1 MFARIFYYTFPPP
14 RQVRKNA
21 GNKLTLGCKSLFP
34 REVANDA
41 SRQTCYSPSDPLCKE
56 CEKSRAVRMDDPTL
70 LFQLICQ
77 LKIISC
83 I

>member
-1 MFARIFYYTFPPP
+1 MR
-14 RQVRKNA
+14 RRRRK
-21 GNKLTLGCKSLFP
+21 KTLSRLSRLSQCNLGVCESLFP
-34 REVANDA
+34 REVANYA